1 MLSRLVSKYSW
12 EQYDNKMCSRD
23 YQHKYLQPKSPQG
36 TETELFSKDSQLW
49 SYNSQ
54 RLLVKSNL

>member
-1 MLSRLVSKYSW
+1 MLSRQVSKYSW
-12 EQYDNKMCSRD
+12 EQHDNKTCARE

-36 TETELFSKDSQLW
+36 GGTEFSSQDSQLW

-54 RLLVKSNL
+54 RLLVKFNL